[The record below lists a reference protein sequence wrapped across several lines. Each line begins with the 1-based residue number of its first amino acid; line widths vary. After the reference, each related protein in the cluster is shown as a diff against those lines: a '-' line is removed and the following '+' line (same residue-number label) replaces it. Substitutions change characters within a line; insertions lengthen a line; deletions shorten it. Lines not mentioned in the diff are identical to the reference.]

1 MTDPLYEYSVSQL
14 KEYEGKKLMCIT
26 KEGLELDGD
35 EEEKKNREEEIRNI
49 IICAKK
55 LKKFLVLVS
64 NRISVSPCVLVT
76 GQYGWFANFERIVKA
91 QAFRDSSMESYMAS
105 KNIVEINPIIKS
117 LKPKIETEE

>member
-1 MTDPLYEYSVSQL
+1 
-14 KEYEGKKLMCIT
+14 YEGKKLMCIT